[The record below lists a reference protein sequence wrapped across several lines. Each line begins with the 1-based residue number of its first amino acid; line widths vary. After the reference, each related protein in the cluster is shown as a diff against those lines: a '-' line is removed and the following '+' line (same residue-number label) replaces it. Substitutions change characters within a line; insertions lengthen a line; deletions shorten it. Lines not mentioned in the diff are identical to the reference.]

1 MPAKPIDGQ
10 SSDRPCASSGSLG
23 RRTLLAA
30 GPLLAL
36 ARPARAEDIAP
47 DVPLRAL
54 GNPKAALVQEWFS
67 LTCTHCARFSNEVF
81 PTIKAKMIDTGKVYY
96 VFRDFPLDRVAL
108 LAAAVSRALPAD
120 RYLPFIEALFASQDR
135 WAFAEGVDSKA
146 VLRQMAGLAGMPP
159 ATFDA
164 VAADQARQ
172 KAIIA
177 EQDAG
182 QKKYNI
188 QATPTFVFGTTAH
201 AGELTPDDFAAMV
214 SKDG

>member
-1 MPAKPIDGQ
+1 MIVT
-10 SSDRPCASSGSLG
+10 
-23 RRTLLAA
+23 RRTLLAIS
-30 GPLLAL
+30 PLLVVRPAL
-36 ARPARAEDIAP
+36 ADPVPAI
-47 DVPLRAL
+47 PLRAI
-54 GNPKAALVQEWFS
+54 GDPKAPVVQEWFS
-67 LTCTHCARFSNEVF
+67 LTCTHCARFANEVL
-81 PTIKAKMIDTGKVYY
+81 PTIKAKLIDTGHVYY

-108 LAAAVSRALPAD
+108 LAAAVARALPAD

-135 WAFAEGVDSKA
+135 WAFAQGVDSKA

-164 VAADQARQ
+164 VASDQARQ

-188 QATPTFVFGTTAH
+188 QATPTFVFGSTTH
-201 AGELTPDDFAAMV
+201 AGELSYDEFAAAV
-214 SKDG
+214 AKDG